1 VPRRAR
7 VDGPIRVGSAAIGSF
22 GPGVDS
28 TSQSSRESSGSR
40 MWGKAWPYLRLP
52 RGGHPCGQH
61 TYPSRRLV
69 CLGRSPTRRR
79 AAAPV
84 HLGINFP
91 AWSVERHRAR
101 ALGRIDP
108 RVGGNPFGDFDESL
122 QWRRALDDWL
132 AELGRHVYENVR
144 LASTDYSFQREPRCA
159 ATPPLS
165 RRLDGF
171 SVDAV
176 VPWLITVPMLSS
188 WPEAGPAWRR
198 RCLPRLRAE
207 SPDPTN

>member
-22 GPGVDS
+22 GPGMDS

-40 MWGKAWPYLRLP
+40 MSGKAWPHVRLP

-91 AWSVERHRAR
+91 AWSVERHRA
-101 ALGRIDP
+101 LPSGE
-108 RVGGNPFGDFDESL
+108 RVVCGLVVVREEGG
-122 QWRRALDDWL
+122 
-132 AELGRHVYENVR
+132 
-144 LASTDYSFQREPRCA
+144 FQREPRCA
-159 ATPPLS
+159 TTPPLS

-171 SVDAV
+171 SVYAV
-176 VPWLITVPMLSS
+176 VPWLITVPTLSS

-207 SPDPTN
+207 LPDPTN